1 MDESGDVNSGEKKRE
16 VFTLLKKRAFLSKFA
31 KLLCRL
37 DQWQHRPLGQ
47 QKMFCL
53 IIMTAVTQRSQALP
67 EEHWDVG
74 GGTEMHVILD
84 NSD

>member
-37 DQWQHRPLGQ
+37 DQ
-47 QKMFCL
+47 
-53 IIMTAVTQRSQALP
+53 
-67 EEHWDVG
+67 
-74 GGTEMHVILD
+74 
-84 NSD
+84 